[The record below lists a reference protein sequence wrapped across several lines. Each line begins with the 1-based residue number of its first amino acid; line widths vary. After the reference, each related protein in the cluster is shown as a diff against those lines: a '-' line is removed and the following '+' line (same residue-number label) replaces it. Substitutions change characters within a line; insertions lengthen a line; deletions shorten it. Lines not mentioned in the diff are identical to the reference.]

1 MKCRI
6 LRLLLVTTFLM
17 LVGISFIHPVKAST
31 PVVVHYFYDES
42 CTHCQDAR
50 VFLDALAISEPR
62 FELSTYDVKIAENT
76 PLFNEVRR
84 VFGKRHAMTPMI
96 VIGGVMLVGYNEQT
110 QVDIVS
116 LYNRYCEGDYVDVVQ
131 MIIDGEYVD
140 PSLIE
145 SIRFSPGDYVILP
158 LIGAVPIDSLSL
170 SVAAVVIGIVDGFN
184 PCAMWILLFLI
195 TMLVG
200 MKNRLRMW
208 ILGLTF
214 LITSAIVYFFI
225 MFSWLNI
232 ALYVTGIT
240 WIRILIAAFALVFG
254 LGSIYRFL
262 RKLKKH
268 DEGCDVT
275 NETQRHRIIDRVKK
289 IVTTQYLLPAM
300 IGIIILAVSVNI
312 LEVACSAA
320 LPLLFTQILAY
331 NQLASFEYYLYILI
345 YIFFFLLDDLVVF
358 IIAVFTLR
366 VTGISTKYHK
376 YAQLAGGIIMCTI
389 GFLLMFFPHIIM
401 FA

>member
-1 MKCRI
+1 MIRQI
-6 LRLLLVTTFLM
+6 LRLLLVSTVIM
-17 LVGISFIHPVKAST
+17 LVGLSFIHPVKASH
-31 PVVVHYFYDES
+31 PVVAHFFYDDS

-50 VFLDALAISEPR
+50 AFLDSLAISEPR
-62 FELSTYDVKIAENT
+62 FELNAYDVKIRENMS
-76 PLFNEVRR
+76 LFNEVRR
-84 VFGKRHAMTPMI
+84 IFDKRHTMTPMI
-96 VIGGVMLVGYNEQT
+96 VIGGVMLVGFSEQT
-110 QVDIVS
+110 EVDIMS
-116 LYNRYCEGDYVDVVQ
+116 LYNRYSEGDYVDVVQ
-131 MIIDGEYVD
+131 MIINGDNVD

-170 SVAAVVIGIVDGFN
+170 SLAAVVIGIVDGFN
-184 PCAMWILLFLI
+184 PCAMWILLFSI

-200 MKNRLRMW
+200 MKNRVRMW

-214 LITSAIVYFFI
+214 LITSAIVYFLI

-240 WIRILIAAFALVFG
+240 WIRILIAAFAFVFG
-254 LGSIYRFL
+254 LGSIYRFV
-262 RKLKKH
+262 RKLQKH

-275 NETQRHRIIDRVKK
+275 NEKQRRRMIDRIQK
-289 IVTTQYLLPAM
+289 IVTTQYLFPAM

-331 NQLASFEYYLYILI
+331 NQLVPSAYYFYIFI

-358 IIAVFTLR
+358 MIAVCTLR

-376 YAQLAGGIIMCTI
+376 YAQLAGGVIMCTI

>member
-1 MKCRI
+1 
-6 LRLLLVTTFLM
+6 M

-158 LIGAVPIDSLSL
+158 LIVDF
-170 SVAAVVIGIVDGFN
+170 VVFDYHAGRYEKQTSNVDIGFDFSHHVCDR
-184 PCAMWILLFLI
+184 LFFHHVL
-195 TMLVG
+195 M
-200 MKNRLRMW
+200 
-208 ILGLTF
+208 
-214 LITSAIVYFFI
+214 AE
-225 MFSWLNI
+225 
-232 ALYVTGIT
+232 
-240 WIRILIAAFALVFG
+240 
-254 LGSIYRFL
+254 YRFIRDGNHMDSHL
-262 RKLKKH
+262 
-268 DEGCDVT
+268 DCGFCFGFW
-275 NETQRHRIIDRVKK
+275 
-289 IVTTQYLLPAM
+289 
-300 IGIIILAVSVNI
+300 IGLNLSILA
-312 LEVACSAA
+312 
-320 LPLLFTQILAY
+320 
-331 NQLASFEYYLYILI
+331 
-345 YIFFFLLDDLVVF
+345 
-358 IIAVFTLR
+358 
-366 VTGISTKYHK
+366 
-376 YAQLAGGIIMCTI
+376 
-389 GFLLMFFPHIIM
+389 
-401 FA
+401 

>member
-1 MKCRI
+1 M
-6 LRLLLVTTFLM
+6 
-17 LVGISFIHPVKAST
+17 
-31 PVVVHYFYDES
+31 
-42 CTHCQDAR
+42 
-50 VFLDALAISEPR
+50 
-62 FELSTYDVKIAENT
+62 
-76 PLFNEVRR
+76 
-84 VFGKRHAMTPMI
+84 
-96 VIGGVMLVGYNEQT
+96 
-110 QVDIVS
+110 
-116 LYNRYCEGDYVDVVQ
+116 
-131 MIIDGEYVD
+131 
-140 PSLIE
+140 
-145 SIRFSPGDYVILP
+145 
-158 LIGAVPIDSLSL
+158 
-170 SVAAVVIGIVDGFN
+170 
-184 PCAMWILLFLI
+184 
-195 TMLVG
+195 
-200 MKNRLRMW
+200 
-208 ILGLTF
+208 
-214 LITSAIVYFFI
+214 
-225 MFSWLNI
+225 
-232 ALYVTGIT
+232 
-240 WIRILIAAFALVFG
+240 
-254 LGSIYRFL
+254 
-262 RKLKKH
+262 
-268 DEGCDVT
+268 T